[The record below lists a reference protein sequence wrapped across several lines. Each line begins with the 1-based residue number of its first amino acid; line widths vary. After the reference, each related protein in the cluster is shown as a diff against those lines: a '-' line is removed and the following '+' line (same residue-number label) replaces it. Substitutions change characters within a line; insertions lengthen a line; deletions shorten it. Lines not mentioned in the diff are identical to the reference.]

1 MLLHSFGSLA
11 LSSTLQMKVS
21 LSKIKQDA
29 ENSEEAA
36 VYNALQYLESIN
48 NKAYGHALSEFST
61 SDEQRDEAFNWAN
74 QNPYLQKKMRLL
86 NTVYQS
92 ENAIQ
97 KKAAHVFS
105 QLVYII
111 RHSLDPYIYSDS
123 INYHEQRN

>member
-11 LSSTLQMKVS
+11 LSSTLQMKVA

-48 NKAYGHALSEFST
+48 NKAYSHALAEFSN
-61 SDEQRDEAFNWAN
+61 SKEQKEAFDWASK
-74 QNPYLQKKMRLL
+74 NPYLQKKMKLL

-92 ENAIQ
+92 GNPVER
-97 KKAAHVFS
+97 KSSSCFS
-105 QLVYII
+105 LNWSLSFII
-111 RHSLDPYIYSDS
+111 LWSALS
-123 INYHEQRN
+123 IWTT